1 MEAEKLQ
8 TIQKR
13 MMYIIPGMICFMI
26 GDYCMGIEPV
36 DSYAISGMI
45 SSGWLTIADWRIA
58 LSNIGGMVGS
68 VFYTVA
74 ALSFVSFLKNRL
86 SNLQNKWDRRIL
98 SVYMTGLILGCISFM
113 YFHLAC
119 GTLIHNYNVIYG
131 ASNGD
136 TELALQMWNR
146 SYMVQAVPYWTT
158 FIAFDIAVTGG
169 WIALILKGVLP
180 LKKVWILAAPLIITG
195 IGFILEALIPWPFN
209 GFSAGFESFGWIIMF
224 LGGIRCVKQSEE
236 EAH

>member
-1 MEAEKLQ
+1 
-8 TIQKR
+8 

-26 GDYCMGIEPV
+26 GDYYMGIEPV

-58 LSNIGGMVGS
+58 LSNIGGMVGL

-98 SVYMTGLILGCISFM
+98 SAYMTGLILGCISFM

-158 FIAFDIAVTGG
+158 FIAFDIA
-169 WIALILKGVLP
+169 
-180 LKKVWILAAPLIITG
+180 AAWHML
-195 IGFILEALIPWPFN
+195 
-209 GFSAGFESFGWIIMF
+209 
-224 LGGIRCVKQSEE
+224 
-236 EAH
+236 